1 MQNEGYKGLTGL
13 EREKPCKKN
22 GGKQQKIGLEPWLSR
37 IEREKM
43 LKTFEKVSL
52 NT

>member
-22 GGKQQKIGLEPWLSR
+22 GGKTTNNWIGALTKSYR
-37 IEREKM
+37 EREKK
-43 LKTFEKVSL
+43 LKNF
-52 NT
+52 